1 MLELH
6 KLAVGYI
13 YFYILHLR
21 AKCKVQTEKEMQTW
35 TQMQIFIG
43 QICTTEEFSIT
54 DKQNKQMEAVSA
66 MTPFN
71 ACLRAP
77 WAV

>member
-1 MLELH
+1 M
-6 KLAVGYI
+6 
-13 YFYILHLR
+13 
-21 AKCKVQTEKEMQTW
+21 QTEKEMQTW